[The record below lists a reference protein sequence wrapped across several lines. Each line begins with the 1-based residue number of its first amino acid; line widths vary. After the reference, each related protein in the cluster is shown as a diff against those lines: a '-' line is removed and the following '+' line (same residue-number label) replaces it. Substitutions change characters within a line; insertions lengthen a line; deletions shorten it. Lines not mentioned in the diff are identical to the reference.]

1 METKLSGLSVVLPAH
16 NEEGTVE
23 SVVDQVHGVLEA
35 LGIDYEIILVDD
47 GSIDRTGDIG
57 IGLKAR
63 IPKFRLVQHF
73 PNRGYGGALKAGF
86 HAATKDWIS
95 FFPADGQFKF
105 DEIRLL
111 IGRMKD
117 ADIVSGFRAD
127 RKDVLIRR
135 INAMAWK
142 ALVRLLFGRLCRDI
156 DCGFKLFR
164 RRILA
169 DLRLEGNGASIDTEL
184 LAGAKALGYRI
195 GEVEVTHLPRTA
207 GKATGADL
215 KVILRA
221 LRDLPRFRLRLGRE
235 IGKATHAE
243 PKILPEEG

>member
-1 METKLSGLSVVLPAH
+1 VETKLSGLSVVLPAH

-23 SVVDQVHGVLEA
+23 SVVDQVHGVLEQ
-35 LGIDYEIILVDD
+35 LGVDYEILLVDD
-47 GSIDRTGDIG
+47 GSSDRTGAIG
-57 IGLKAR
+57 RSLESR
-63 IPKFRLVQHF
+63 IPRFRLVQHF

-86 HAATKDWIS
+86 QAATKDWIS

-105 DEIRLL
+105 EEIRLL
-111 IGRMKD
+111 IARTKD
-117 ADIVSGFRAD
+117 ADIVSGYRAD

-135 INAMAWK
+135 INALAWK
-142 ALVRLLFGRLCRDI
+142 TLVRLLFGRLCRDI

-221 LRDLPRFRLRLGRE
+221 LRDLPRFRWRLGRE
-235 IGKATHAE
+235 LERSMRDE

>member
-1 METKLSGLSVVLPAH
+1 VQTKLSGLSVVLPAH
-16 NEEGTVE
+16 NEEGSVE
-23 SVVDQVHGVLEA
+23 KVVSQVHGVLED

-47 GSIDRTGDIG
+47 GSTDRTGELG
-57 IGLKAR
+57 IALKAR
-63 IPKFRLVQHF
+63 IPKFRLVQHA

-86 HAATKDWIS
+86 HAAKKEWIS
-95 FFPADGQFKF
+95 FFPADGQFEF
-105 DEIRLL
+105 GEIRLL
-111 IGRMKD
+111 IGQTKE
-117 ADIVSGFRAD
+117 ADIVSGYRAD

-169 DLRLEGNGASIDTEL
+169 DLRLEGDGASIDTEL

-195 GEVEVTHLPRTA
+195 GEEEVTHLPRTA

-215 KVILRA
+215 KVILKA
-221 LRDLPRFRLRLGRE
+221 LRDLPRFRMRLGRDL
-235 IGKATHAE
+235 GKAMHTD